1 MPPRCSPGDQSR
13 SGDEDVCERHVE
25 VQNPLPLLQEQICL
39 KSSWNSL
46 RQLTRTQD
54 LLQSVLSVFNHRVS
68 DKGRPSVT
76 EGLGSELQRMYNV
89 MLCLR
94 LLSFCEQRTGR
105 IICSFAVVH
114 GLQGFLQR
122 ITQCVQDRLVQ
133 EPCLN
138 SLVVLPEGRHLS
150 LRRETVITQTSSICS
165 TFQWESPKS
174 S

>member
-1 MPPRCSPGDQSR
+1 MRKTRGGPKS
-13 SGDEDVCERHVE
+13 
-25 VQNPLPLLQEQICL
+25 LPLLQEQICL

-46 RQLTRTQD
+46 RQLTHRLHHIHPVLNLSELTRTQD

-68 DKGRPSVT
+68 DKGRPSAR

-89 MLCLR
+89 MLCLG
-94 LLSFCEQRTGR
+94 LLPFCEQRTGR
-105 IICSFAVVH
+105 IICSFAVGH
-114 GLQGFLQR
+114 ERQGFLQR

-138 SLVVLPEGRHLS
+138 SLVVIPEGRHLS
-150 LRRETVITQTSSICS
+150 LRRETVITQTSS